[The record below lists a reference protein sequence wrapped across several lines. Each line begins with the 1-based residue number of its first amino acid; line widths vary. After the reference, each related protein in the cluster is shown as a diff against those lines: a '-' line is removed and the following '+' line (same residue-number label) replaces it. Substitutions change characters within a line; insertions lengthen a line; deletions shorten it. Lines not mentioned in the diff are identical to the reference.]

1 MPDWWIVD
9 VECPSCGVQVSVVCR
24 AGVSNLGTVFEKECS
39 EGHVFLVRF
48 TKTGC
53 EVISEEQLS

>member
-1 MPDWWIVD
+1 MPDFWIVD
-9 VECPSCGVQVSVVCR
+9 VECPSCGVGVPVVCR
-24 AGVSNLGTVFEKECS
+24 AGVSKEAISEKECS

-53 EVISEEQLS
+53 EVVSEEQSS